1 METVLK
7 SHTPCKYQV
16 ADAQCR
22 RSGNPLHTVHVDAA
36 VLFASIFHELDSLV
50 EYGGDLLSNVVFQV
64 VSFVYDSI
72 IFEIFRRIVTSAVDN
87 VRDACFFEGGLVL
100 GDLVTAE
107 VEESIDNLGADTSID
122 KVFILFTGGAFEVEI
137 LVV

>member
-1 METVLK
+1 
-7 SHTPCKYQV
+7 
-16 ADAQCR
+16 
-22 RSGNPLHTVHVDAA
+22 VHVDAA

-87 VRDACFFEGGLVL
+87 VRDARFFEGGLVL

-107 VEESIDNLGADTSID
+107 VQESIDNLGADTPID